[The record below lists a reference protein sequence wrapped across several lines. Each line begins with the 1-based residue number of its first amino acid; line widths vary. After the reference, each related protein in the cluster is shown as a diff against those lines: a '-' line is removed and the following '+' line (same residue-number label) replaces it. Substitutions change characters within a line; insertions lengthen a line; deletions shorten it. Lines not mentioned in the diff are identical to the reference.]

1 LPVLFAS
8 AFAPELAV
16 DFVARELYARL
27 SVGVFVFVSAA
38 ADLCFVEPFSS
49 SFFRFAIRFC
59 FT

>member
-38 ADLCFVEPFSS
+38 ADLCFVER
-49 SFFRFAIRFC
+49 FFL
-59 FT
+59 